1 MYKSYKIRLYPT
13 KEQEEL
19 LWKHIHA
26 CRFIWNYMLAYQ
38 EECYK
43 NGILLNAYDLIKVLT
58 PLKKQQEYMWLNEVS
73 NHSLQYVCKNLN
85 HTYKMFFKGIR
96 NHPKFKSRKKS
107 KKSFLVREDRIYFN
121 NDKTVT
127 ITKLSK
133 IKIKGFYN
141 NPSKIIKPCISYINK
156 KWMLSFITECE
167 NQTPI
172 LTDNSMG
179 IDLGIKELAVVSY
192 DNKKIV
198 FHNINK
204 SKRIRTLE
212 HKLKHI
218 QRIINRKYR
227 TNGNYEKTNNI
238 LKYEFIENCIH
249 FKLMN
254 IRHNYIHQTT
264 HKLVSFLPR
273 IVVMEKL
280 NILSMMKNKHI
291 SKYLSEQGLYEF
303 MRQMKYKCEWNG
315 IKFIQVD
322 RYYPSSRICSCCG
335 NIKKD
340 LKLSD
345 RTYNC
350 LICGLSID
358 RDYNAAINLMK
369 YASHD
374 KRLTA

>member
-107 KKSFLVREDRIYFN
+107 KKSFLVREDRIHFN

-156 KWMLSFITECE
+156 KWILSFITECE

>member
-107 KKSFLVREDRIYFN
+107 KKSFLVREDRIHFN

-127 ITKLSK
+127 ITKFSK
-133 IKIKGFYN
+133 IRIKGNYN
-141 NPSKIIKPCISYINK
+141 NLSKIIKPCISYINK
-156 KWMLSFITECE
+156 KWILSFIIECE

-238 LKYEFIENCIH
+238 LKYEFMEKCIH
-249 FKLMN
+249 FKIMN

-280 NILSMMKNKHI
+280 NILSMMKNKRI
-291 SKYLSEQGLYEF
+291 SKYISEQGLYEF

-350 LICGLSID
+350 LICGLSMD